1 MDNLE
6 RKRKADAV
14 DNELEARKLQITED
28 AVRQY
33 TQITNDAAHHK
44 VRSSCLIRYE
54 KLTWVIVRRCR
65 RSTSS
70 SPRTRQGQHASVYY
84 SLRSSNRI
92 ECGGDMWRESNESSS
107 CPSNQGM
114 YRSRCVGALS
124 LLMLTTKHNR
134 KMQRSSVC
142 IVLHSYLS
150 WIMTD
155 SCSIIELAYVVV
167 DTTTMETTHQQ
178 HIFVRPERTP
188 LTSFCTSIT
197 GITWKQLDSAG
208 TFKDAIRELDD
219 YIQQELVA
227 KKLSFCFA
235 THGGWILRM
244 QLPRE
249 ARDKNMELPA
259 YLAYYQM
266 FDLKQEVQ
274 RWQVY
279 HQPEVSLRTT
289 SLADLCETFHVDRV
303 MDSNN
308 ASGLDACLTVVNV
321 LRYLAAFHYQ
331 DILTRPIDF
340 GADLQH
346 FNQETSKVV
355 RLAGLPY
362 EVTQG
367 ELEAWFSSNGLRPA
381 MTYMIQASEHNAK
394 PSVSGFAMFH
404 SHEDASRGL
413 MLNGRCLG
421 DRPIEVSPSSERV
434 IEAAANILTQFPVQA
449 NSRRRVR
456 PGDWNCPNCSFHN
469 FASRRNC
476 FKCNAENPNPPP
488 TTHTVNATSTGGDW
502 LCSCG
507 FHNYAS
513 QPRCLKCGSEQRS
526 STGTTGSRIHVRPGD
541 WFCPNPEC
549 SFQNFASRT
558 SCYRCQ
564 TPNPNPQPQP
574 QASYNYAETQF
585 RVGDWI
591 W

>member
-1 MDNLE
+1 MDDLE
-6 RKRKADAV
+6 RKRKADAI

-44 VRSSCLIRYE
+44 
-54 KLTWVIVRRCR
+54 
-65 RSTSS
+65 
-70 SPRTRQGQHASVYY
+70 PDDASDQQAPVPVLDKVNTPA
-84 SLRSSNRI
+84 SIIPFDRL
-92 ECGGDMWRESNESSS
+92 
-107 CPSNQGM
+107 
-114 YRSRCVGALS
+114 
-124 LLMLTTKHNR
+124 
-134 KMQRSSVC
+134 
-142 IVLHSYLS
+142 IVLNVEA
-150 WIMTD
+150 TCD
-155 SCSIIELAYVVV
+155 ENPTNPAAVQVTKENAEIIELSYVVV
-167 DTTTMETTHQQ
+167 DTATMETTHQQ

-197 GITWKQLDSAG
+197 GITWKHLNSAG
-208 TFKDAIRELDD
+208 TFKDAIRELDE

-303 MDSNN
+303 MDSSN

-346 FNQETSKVV
+346 FNQDTSKVV

-488 TTHTVNATSTGGDW
+488 PTHTVNATSTGGDW

-526 STGTTGSRIHVRPGD
+526 TGTSGSRLHVRPGD

-549 SFQNFASRT
+549 TFQNFASRT

-564 TPNPNPQPQP
+564 TPNPNPQHPP

-591 W
+591 CPSCSTHNFATRLVCLNCGTSRPHGASASATPGTGSPNVKPGDWICRNEACGFHNFAKR